1 MLPPQACVDIPP
13 RSPGLEAPRRLFRGR
28 GKRREALE
36 QRPPPG
42 EALAAAP
49 CEDLQAAAG
58 PSLGWR
64 QGQGGARLAVKEGEG
79 TGAKV
84 SPKPWSP
91 AIWLKRWPPCAHV
104 LSFPAGTGA
113 AVRSEHWPP
122 EPLQAARPALWPAAW
137 KTTRGPGPWP
147 AVTQSGSQGG
157 RHMSLEGTAGER
169 PAGRCWC
176 CHSEGGRGR
185 GWMPD
190 PGGSTRGDQQ
200 RTPGQGFRAPDLHG
214 QRRVRRPHLP
224 ELGPAVP
231 GPRPPTPPAAPGS
244 DEELFAC
251 GPSAAPRQNKAQAG
265 HALRSRPR
273 SPRRPP
279 SPGPPHPTGCRAS
292 TGSLRRWAVSRTKSV
307 CKLV

>member
-1 MLPPQACVDIPP
+1 MPWLGTELVTFQCMGRSSSKPHWPLILWRPFVMLPPQACVDIPP

-122 EPLQAARPALWPAAW
+122 GAPA
-137 KTTRGPGPWP
+137 
-147 AVTQSGSQGG
+147 GSTPCALAS
-157 RHMSLEGTAGER
+157 SLENHQGARALASRHPER
-169 PAGRCWC
+169 V
-176 CHSEGGRGR
+176 
-185 GWMPD
+185 
-190 PGGSTRGDQQ
+190 PGGKAHEFRGN
-200 RTPGQGFRAPDLHG
+200 
-214 QRRVRRPHLP
+214 RR
-224 ELGPAVP
+224 
-231 GPRPPTPPAAPGS
+231 
-244 DEELFAC
+244 
-251 GPSAAPRQNKAQAG
+251 
-265 HALRSRPR
+265 
-273 SPRRPP
+273 
-279 SPGPPHPTGCRAS
+279 
-292 TGSLRRWAVSRTKSV
+292 
-307 CKLV
+307 